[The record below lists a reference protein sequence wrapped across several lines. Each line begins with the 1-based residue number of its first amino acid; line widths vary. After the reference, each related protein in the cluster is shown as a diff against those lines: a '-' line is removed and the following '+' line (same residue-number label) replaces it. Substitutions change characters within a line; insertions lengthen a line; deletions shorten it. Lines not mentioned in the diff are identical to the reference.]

1 MKKVY
6 ACGIITVL
14 CIVAAVLLRI
24 PMSNAELDYEKVD
37 VKVVSSETKERVVKT
52 GYSQSTITT
61 YDIVVSYMGK
71 NYDLENAHDSYSYR
85 VGSIVTAYLANGRM
99 YANEEG
105 VRNAT
110 PQGTAYF
117 AALIASFVMFFVTL
131 ILWSK
136 AAEKKRAGKR

>member
-1 MKKVY
+1 MNIGKFKE
-6 ACGIITVL
+6 
-14 CIVAAVLLRI
+14 IV
-24 PMSNAELDYEKVD
+24 STWEN
-37 VKVVSSETKERVVKT
+37 SEENFKLFRVWVENC
-52 GYSQSTITT
+52 YN
-61 YDIVVSYMGK
+61 SYKK

-85 VGSIVTAYLANGRM
+85 VGSTVTAYLANGRM

>member
-1 MKKVY
+1 MGRTGKYPAPPK
-6 ACGIITVL
+6 
-14 CIVAAVLLRI
+14 
-24 PMSNAELDYEKVD
+24 NDWQKE
-37 VKVVSSETKERVVKT
+37 VVNYQRGPPYHQQK
-52 GYSQSTITT
+52 
-61 YDIVVSYMGK
+61 GK

-85 VGSIVTAYLANGRM
+85 VGSTVTAYLANGRM